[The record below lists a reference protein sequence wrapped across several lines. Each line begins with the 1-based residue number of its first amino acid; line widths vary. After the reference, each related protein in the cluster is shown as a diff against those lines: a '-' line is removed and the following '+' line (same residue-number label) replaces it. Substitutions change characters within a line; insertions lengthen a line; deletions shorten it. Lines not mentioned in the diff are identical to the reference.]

1 MAQKVTEN
9 NSQKTVF
16 GILGCGVSANFHAS
30 ALLKIDNAILKGA
43 FDPNQNL
50 CQEFTNKYG
59 ITAYNSYEEMLEDG
73 EIDAVCIC
81 TPSFLH
87 TKNAIDALNADK
99 HAVIEKP
106 MAVSTA
112 DADKIIDACE
122 KSGKQVAAICQL
134 RFSED
139 VKKIKQ
145 LLKENAFGKVSI
157 CSLSMNYYRTREYYS
172 ESGWRGSLSLD
183 GGVLFNQGVHGI
195 DIIEYIMGPIKKVC
209 GKTAT
214 LSHNIEAPDTAVA
227 IVEFESGILG
237 VIEASTCAYPGFDRR
252 LKIQGDTGY
261 VVLKESSIEKLMLD
275 GKMIIDGDNS
285 EAIVDT
291 ANDPTKLRCG
301 LHKLQLKNFIAA
313 INGTETLISDCYEGK
328 KALTVIE
335 KIYNI
340 T

>member
-1 MAQKVTEN
+1 MVQKVTEN
-9 NSQKTVF
+9 SSQKVVF
-16 GILGCGVSANFHAS
+16 GILGCGVSSNFHAS

-43 FDPNQNL
+43 FDPNQNV
-50 CQEFTNKYG
+50 CQDFTNKYG
-59 ITAYNSYEEMLEDG
+59 IITYKSFEEMLADS
-73 EIDAVCIC
+73 EIDAICIC

-87 TKNAIDALNADK
+87 TQNAIDALSANK
-99 HAVIEKP
+99 HVVIEKP
-106 MAVSTA
+106 MAISTA
-112 DADKIIDACE
+112 DADKIIAACE
-122 KSGKQVAAICQL
+122 KSSKLVTAICQL
-134 RFSED
+134 RFSDD

-145 LLKENAFGKVSI
+145 LLNDNAFGKVSI

-172 ESGWRGSLSLD
+172 ESSWRGSLSLD

-227 IVEFESGILG
+227 IVEFECGILG

-261 VVLKESSIEKLMLD
+261 VVLKENSIEKLMLN
-275 GKMIIDGDNS
+275 GEMIIDGDNS
-285 EAIVDT
+285 ELIVDT

-301 LHKLQLKNFIAA
+301 LHMLQLKNFIGA

-328 KALTVIE
+328 KALKIIE
-335 KIYNI
+335 EIYG
-340 T
+340 